1 MDRASPSETHEVS
14 SNVVRAAGTT
24 HGTDARTHFPPPRVN
39 KLLKGAKV
47 ADLPIEQPTKFYL
60 AINLKNAETLGL
72 DILPALL
79 VRADQLIE

>member
-1 MDRASPSETHEVS
+1 M
-14 SNVVRAAGTT
+14 
-24 HGTDARTHFPPPRVN
+24 ARTHFPSPRVN

-72 DILPALL
+72 DIFARTA
-79 VRADQLIE
+79 RARRPIDRMK

>member
-1 MDRASPSETHEVS
+1 MSSERRERLT
-14 SNVVRAAGTT
+14 GPM
-24 HGTDARTHFPPPRVN
+24 ARTHFPPPRVN